1 MAKIAID
8 AGHGLSTAGK
18 RVTLKGY
25 PDTREWTLNSRI
37 AEKLTKLLQD
47 FKCEVLRVDDPTGKK
62 DIELS
67 ARCKT
72 ANDWGADVYIS
83 IHHNAGVGGK
93 SGGGTVVFYYS
104 TKAERKTQAQYLY
117 DCLIDATGLKG
128 NRAQTVINK
137 GFYVIKNTKMPSFLI
152 ENGFMDS
159 TTDVPIILT
168 EAHADKTAQA
178 LLSFLKYQC
187 KLVKDSA
194 LKTPQTPVASSTP
207 AKKDDAKTTFIKG
220 VQKACGARVDGIAGT
235 ETLSKTVTVSAKT
248 NRKHAC
254 VKPLQTYLNT
264 LGFDC
269 GAVDGIA
276 GTKFTTAVKAYQK
289 ANGCVVDGIIT
300 AGNKTWKK
308 LLGLA

>member
-8 AGHGLSTAGK
+8 AGHGLNTAGK
-18 RVTLKGY
+18 RCMKQL
-25 PDTREWTLNSRI
+25 DANETREWKLNSRI
-37 AEKLTKLLQD
+37 ADKLTALLKP
-47 FKCEVLRVDDPTGKK
+47 FKCEVLRVDDTTGKK
-62 DIELS
+62 DIPL
-67 ARCKT
+67 ADRCKK
-72 ANDWGADVYIS
+72 ANEWGADVYIS
-83 IHHNAGVGGK
+83 IHHNAGIGGK

-117 DCLIDATGLKG
+117 DCLISATGLKG

-137 GFYVIKNTKMPSFLI
+137 GFYVIKNTKMPSFLF

-159 TTDVPIILT
+159 STDVPIILT

-187 KLVKDSA
+187 KLVKDSS
-194 LKTPQTPVASSTP
+194 TTSTP
-207 AKKDDAKTTFIKG
+207 TTSSAPVKKDDAKTTFIKG
-220 VQKACGARVDGIAGT
+220 VQKACGAKVDGKAGS

-248 NRKHAC
+248 NRKHAV
-254 VKPLQTYLNT
+254 VKPLQTYLNA

-276 GTKFTTAVKAYQK
+276 GTKFTAAVKAYQK

-300 AGNKTWKK
+300 AGQKTWKK

>member
-8 AGHGLSTAGK
+8 AGHGLYTAGK
-18 RVTLKGY
+18 RCMKKL
-25 PDTREWTLNSRI
+25 DANETREWKLNSRI
-37 AEKLTKLLQD
+37 ADKLTALLKP

-62 DIELS
+62 DISLS
-67 ARCKT
+67 ARCKA

-93 SGGGTVVFYYS
+93 SGGGTVVFYNS

-128 NRAQTVINK
+128 NRAQQVINK
-137 GFYVIKNTKMPSFLI
+137 AFYVLRNTKMPSFLI

-159 TTDVPIILT
+159 STDVPIILT

-187 KLVKDSA
+187 KLAKDS
-194 LKTPQTPVASSTP
+194 TPTASSAP
-207 AKKDDAKTTFIKG
+207 VKKDNAKTTFIKG
-220 VQKACGARVDGIAGT
+220 VQKACGAKVDGIAGK

-248 NRKHAC
+248 NRKHAV
-254 VKPLQTYLNT
+254 VKPLQTYLNA
-264 LGFDC
+264 LGFNC
-269 GAVDGIA
+269 GAVDGVA
-276 GTKFTTAVKAYQK
+276 GSKFTNAVKAYQK